1 MTTRTIWN
9 HIKVPLFILLAFL
22 LLAMWVL
29 FGRIFFG
36 AFGWM
41 VFILLFT
48 VVPVIVIYG
57 IVLTVIVA
65 IRQRSVVF
73 RRRGRFMLGVYVT
86 LAALFLFGLAIPD
99 GGDTKDSAGSA
110 LTVLMGDKS
119 GEAALALSGGIA
131 VFALVVAAA
140 AAIASFV
147 LVFFE
152 KSRPAGAG
160 LTADT
165 LKHQG

>member
-1 MTTRTIWN
+1 
-9 HIKVPLFILLAFL
+9 
-22 LLAMWVL
+22 MWVL
-29 FGRIFFG
+29 FGRIVFG

-48 VVPVIVIYG
+48 VVPVIVLYG
-57 IVLTVIVA
+57 IILAIVVA

-73 RRRGRFMLGVYVT
+73 KRTGRFMVATYVT

-99 GGDTKDSAGSA
+99 GGDTKESAGSA

-119 GEAALALSGGIA
+119 GDATLALSGNISI
-131 VFALVVAAA
+131 FALVAALLAAVAA
-140 AAIASFV
+140 FV

-152 KSRPAGAG
+152 KTKRPAVGGAN
-160 LTADT
+160 DT
-165 LKHQG
+165 LKRQG